1 MSLAYNGFRWRYIM
15 RRKVNDYIR
24 IEDLKYTLLII
35 LSFFIKV
42 SYFNISTGTPLDKL
56 KYVFVTV
63 GVFFCL
69 LLAFYRF
76 RKSYI
81 FLNIFLTLIMFGD
94 VLYFR
99 YFNDFLSV
107 KLMNQATY
115 AGSVS
120 EIIFSI
126 TRFTDFI
133 LFIDVIA
140 YFAISKKVE
149 RLQIFRGKLAFIL
162 TLIILP
168 TVLISVSFASVYTGI
183 KKYEFFNYHVYDIIA
198 FDLANSTFTSEDE
211 AVLIAQLEAK
221 QQAIEEETRKYFGI
235 AKDKNLIVVQIESL
249 QTAVV
254 NQYYHGQEIT
264 PNINKLIS
272 KDSIYFSNYY
282 QQLGKGNT
290 SDAEF
295 VSLNSLYPITTGNT
309 YNVYERNSFYGLP
322 WIMREHGYTANS
334 YHGYVAS
341 FWNRENI
348 YPKIGFEE
356 SYFEHHYVMGE
367 KIVFGLADED
377 FFKQTAPIMA
387 EKEGKNFHF
396 LVTLSSHKPY
406 NLPEDKKK
414 IVLDE
419 ADENFFGHYIQSINY
434 LDYSIGVF
442 IESLKEQGLYEDSV
456 IVMYGDHF
464 GIGMEDKLAKERM
477 EAFLG
482 TTYTHEEMF
491 NIPLWIHIP
500 NSNIAETVSI
510 TGGQIDFVPTILNIM
525 GIENNYLTFGQDLL
539 NAKDGFVASQTF
551 MNKGSF
557 IDNEKVFVISRE
569 GKFEESYAYHRDTHE
584 PIDIELCREG
594 YERAILEIDL
604 SKKVTETNSTVEVVL
619 NQMQWDPAIDIN

>member
-1 MSLAYNGFRWRYIM
+1 MKRQLKDI
-15 RRKVNDYIR
+15 IR
-24 IEDLKYTLLII
+24 IEDLKYTLLLIV
-35 LSFFIKV
+35 SFFIKV

-63 GVFFCL
+63 GVFFVL

-81 FLNIFLTLIMFGD
+81 FLNFILTVIMFGD
-94 VLYFR
+94 VLYYR

-107 KLMNQATY
+107 KLVNQASY

-120 EIIFSI
+120 DIIFSI

-133 LFIDVIA
+133 LFIDVIV
-140 YFAISKKVE
+140 YVLISKQVE
-149 RLQIFRGKLAFIL
+149 RLQVFKGKLALVL

-183 KKYEFFNYHVYDIIA
+183 KKYEFFNYHVYDIIS
-198 FDLANSTFTSEDE
+198 FDIENSTFTSEDE
-211 AVLIAQLEAK
+211 AVLIEKLEAK
-221 QQAIEEETRKYFGI
+221 HQGIEEEARKYFGI
-235 AKDKNLIVVQIESL
+235 AKDKDLIVVQIESL

-254 NQYYHGQEIT
+254 NQFYQGQEIT
-264 PNINKLIS
+264 PNINKLIA

-322 WIMREHGYTANS
+322 WIMREHGYSSNS

-341 FWNRENI
+341 FWNRDNI
-348 YPKIGFEE
+348 YPKIGFNE
-356 SYFEHHYVMGE
+356 SYFEHHYEMGE
-367 KIVFGLADED
+367 KIVFGLADDE
-377 FFKQTAPIMA
+377 FFEQTAPIMA

-406 NLPEDKKK
+406 GLPEEKKK

-419 ADENFFGHYIQSINY
+419 ADDNFFGHYLQSINY

-482 TTYTHEEMF
+482 TEYTHEEMF
-491 NIPLWIHIP
+491 NIPMWIHIP
-500 NSNIAETVSI
+500 NSNLSETISV
-510 TGGQIDFVPTILNIM
+510 TGGQIDFLPTVLNIM
-525 GIENNYLTFGQDLL
+525 GIENNYLAFGQDLL
-539 NAKDGFVASQTF
+539 NTTEGFVASQTF

-569 GKFEESYAYHRDTHE
+569 GKFEESYAYDRDTHE
-584 PIDIELCREG
+584 PIDIETCRAG
-594 YERAILEIDL
+594 YERAIFEIDL
-604 SKKVTETNSTVEVVL
+604 SKKVTETNSTVDVVL
-619 NQMQWDPAIDIN
+619 YFMDWDPSIDIN